1 MTTRHLLPPSPAHG
15 GAVPLLL
22 TTVTDVPG
30 PAGASSI
37 STARSTGAGAPPRR
51 TRSPQPH
58 RRVRRLLEITGAD
71 HLFALCGSIGAALN
85 GHRPNT
91 PLPREGMQT
100 CRAS

>member
-37 STARSTGAGAPPRR
+37 STARSTGAARR
-51 TRSPQPH
+51 PGERARRSP
-58 RRVRRLLEITGAD
+58 TA
-71 HLFALCGSIGAALN
+71 GSDGCWRSPAPTTSSPSAA
-85 GHRPNT
+85 
-91 PLPREGMQT
+91 
-100 CRAS
+100 ASGPP